1 MYYWFPYPY
10 QSTFR
15 SLRNRC
21 YMKQKINHRGK
32 ARTTETQASP
42 RAFHL
47 KPDHIQ
53 ADTVET

>member
-1 MYYWFPYPY
+1 
-10 QSTFR
+10 
-15 SLRNRC
+15 
-21 YMKQKINHRGK
+21 MKQKINHRGK

-53 ADTVET
+53 ADTVETWRLFTPLPSQLSTFDGTSQ